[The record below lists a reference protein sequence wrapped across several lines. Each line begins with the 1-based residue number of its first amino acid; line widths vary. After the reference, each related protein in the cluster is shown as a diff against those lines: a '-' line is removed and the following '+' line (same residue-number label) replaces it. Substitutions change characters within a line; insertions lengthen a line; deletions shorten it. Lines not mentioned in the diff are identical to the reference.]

1 MTADIHHTSRKPMAT
16 GSALGRLLTISF
28 LCFLFNMIAFAQDT
42 SAAQLTIT
50 FANGGSSGN
59 SVQVKL
65 WPSGSIIDV
74 PLFDTDTVDVTV
86 GDEIYLEGVAA
97 TGWQFDSWGGYISGS
112 GNISGN
118 FTMPSSDVSIEAT
131 FVPIYKITATAGTGG
146 SINPSGDV
154 TPVTILSSPQVF
166 AVSADPGYR
175 IDEVLV
181 NGAAAVPVV
190 PDGAISYSYT
200 FATGSITSD
209 QTIAANFVRNPRSLT
224 LAVNDSSVGG
234 ADAGS
239 GSISGKPGGS
249 ALGTFSYVYG
259 DEVTL
264 TATATLPGWKFDS
277 WSGSG
282 AVYVAAADSASTTL
296 TMPDADIELTANF
309 VRNPRSLTLAVNDS
323 SVGGADAGSGSIS
336 GKPGGS
342 ALRHFLLRV
351 RGRGYADGHGH
362 LTRLEV

>member
-1 MTADIHHTSRKPMAT
+1 MY
-16 GSALGRLLTISF
+16 
-28 LCFLFNMIAFAQDT
+28 
-42 SAAQLTIT
+42 
-50 FANGGSSGN
+50 
-59 SVQVKL
+59 
-65 WPSGSIIDV
+65 
-74 PLFDTDTVDVTV
+74 
-86 GDEIYLEGVAA
+86 GDEVTLTA
-97 TGWQFDSWGGYISGS
+97 TATLPGWKFDSWSGS
-112 GNISGN
+112 GAVYVAAADSASTTL
-118 FTMPSSDVSIEAT
+118 TMPDADIELT
-131 FVPIYKITATAGTGG
+131 
-146 SINPSGDV
+146 
-154 TPVTILSSPQVF
+154 
-166 AVSADPGYR
+166 
-175 IDEVLV
+175 
-181 NGAAAVPVV
+181 
-190 PDGAISYSYT
+190 
-200 FATGSITSD
+200 
-209 QTIAANFVRNPRSLT
+209 ANFVRNPRSLT

-342 ALRHFLLRV
+342 ALGTFSYVYGDEVTLTATATLPGWKFDSWSGSGAV
-351 RGRGYADGHGH
+351 YVAAADSASTT
-362 LTRLEV
+362 LTMPDADIELTANFCATRAV